1 MSKPEDCRGPETRAA
16 ELPGAVYLLL
26 LDGAEEEAA
35 LAVGKWC
42 LFHDAGSRD
51 PGAPESARRR
61 GPELL
66 HAHPARR
73 EAQDLDVIK
82 ARGRRCE
89 RGGWRSLVRMLTAR
103 RARAPSRRRG
113 AEPPRAAP
121 FCTEELCLLLTCRA
135 QK

>member
-103 RARAPSRRRG
+103 RARA
-113 AEPPRAAP
+113 ERAAWSRAAEGGAVVP
-121 FCTEELCLLLTCRA
+121 GGSVSFLLTCRA